1 LNNEEMKKVMVLLF
15 QAVIE
20 KNCSLVE
27 EYIGN
32 NIKWHDGCY
41 GENGADIVLDWS
53 KQDFFKVL
61 LNNGC
66 FGFKKE
72 KTINF
77 QIAEGDKVF
86 SHITYE
92 GIFNKGKIYVY
103 PPNNKKVR
111 FNALYTTRF
120 ENGLIVEMWVTLEG
134 ATILHQ
140 INAVKLI

>member
-1 LNNEEMKKVMVLLF
+1 MKKVMVLLF

-66 FGFKKE
+66 FGFEKE

>member
-1 LNNEEMKKVMVLLF
+1 MNYEEMKNIMELLF
-15 QAVIE
+15 RAVREKNGSLIE
-20 KNCSLVE
+20 KYVAE
-27 EYIGN
+27 

-41 GENGADIVLDWS
+41 GENGSDVILNWS
-53 KQDFFKVL
+53 KQDFMKVI

-66 FGFKKE
+66 FGFEKE
-72 KTINF
+72 KNINF

-92 GIFNKGKIYVY
+92 GVFDKGNIYVY
-103 PPNNKKVR
+103 PPNSKKVR

-140 INAVKLI
+140 IGAVKLI